1 MGRLRRPQIQTLISM
16 STWMPRIA
24 KEENLQ
30 KLGEE
35 FWPQTPAETMDT
47 GRPAPA
53 AAPYAHARPHGTEKG
68 TAAKRRLQ
76 IIAEMLEIMATGV
89 QNAATL
95 TACLTASQP
104 ADPAPA
110 QRAHARAPP
119 YGTEGR
125 RLARAKTMDTGPQ
138 NPPAVTP
145 RAPALHD
152 PAAAPSAPAHPSRGT
167 AESNDR
173 EWKWSQVDWCNDRN
187 GIHGGKI
194 FFIFIF
200 KII

>member
-1 MGRLRRPQIQTLISM
+1 MDAEDSKGGKSPKTGGGVLASN
-16 STWMPRIA
+16 SS
-24 KEENLQ
+24 
-30 KLGEE
+30 
-35 FWPQTPAETMDT
+35 ETMDT

-53 AAPYAHARPHGTEKG
+53 AAPYAHAGPPAAAPRAHAHPHGIEKG
-68 TAAKRRLQ
+68 TAAKRKLQ

-110 QRAHARAPP
+110 QRAHAHAPP

-125 RLARAKTMDTGPQ
+125 RLARAKTMDTGLQ
-138 NPPAVTP
+138 NPPAVAP

>member
-1 MGRLRRPQIQTLISM
+1 MGPVKKQLQDEQSLDFSLSFWLLLRLRRPQIQTLISM

-53 AAPYAHARPHGTEKG
+53 AAPYAHAGHAHPHGTEKG

-89 QNAATL
+89 QNA
-95 TACLTASQP
+95 
-104 ADPAPA
+104 
-110 QRAHARAPP
+110 
-119 YGTEGR
+119 
-125 RLARAKTMDTGPQ
+125 
-138 NPPAVTP
+138 
-145 RAPALHD
+145 
-152 PAAAPSAPAHPSRGT
+152 
-167 AESNDR
+167 
-173 EWKWSQVDWCNDRN
+173 
-187 GIHGGKI
+187 
-194 FFIFIF
+194 
-200 KII
+200 

>member
-1 MGRLRRPQIQTLISM
+1 MGYAHAGP
-16 STWMPRIA
+16 
-24 KEENLQ
+24 
-30 KLGEE
+30 
-35 FWPQTPAETMDT
+35 
-47 GRPAPA
+47 PA
-53 AAPYAHARPHGTEKG
+53 AAPRAHAHPHGIEKG
-68 TAAKRRLQ
+68 TAAKRKLQ

-110 QRAHARAPP
+110 QRAHAHAPP

-125 RLARAKTMDTGPQ
+125 RLARAKTMATG
-138 NPPAVTP
+138 
-145 RAPALHD
+145 LHD

-173 EWKWSQVDWCNDRN
+173 EWKWSQ
-187 GIHGGKI
+187 
-194 FFIFIF
+194 
-200 KII
+200 

>member
-1 MGRLRRPQIQTLISM
+1 MGPVKKQLQDEQSLDFSLSFWLLLRLRRPQIQTLISM

-35 FWPQTPAETMDT
+35 FWSQTPAETMDT

-53 AAPYAHARPHGTEKG
+53 AAPYAHAGPPAAAPRAHAHPHGIEKG
-68 TAAKRRLQ
+68 TAAKRKLQ

-89 QNAATL
+89 QNA
-95 TACLTASQP
+95 
-104 ADPAPA
+104 
-110 QRAHARAPP
+110 
-119 YGTEGR
+119 
-125 RLARAKTMDTGPQ
+125 
-138 NPPAVTP
+138 
-145 RAPALHD
+145 
-152 PAAAPSAPAHPSRGT
+152 AHPSRGT

>member
-47 GRPAPA
+47 GPAPPA
-53 AAPYAHARPHGTEKG
+53 AAPRAHAHPHGTEKG

-119 YGTEGR
+119 YGTEG
-125 RLARAKTMDTGPQ
+125 
-138 NPPAVTP
+138 
-145 RAPALHD
+145 
-152 PAAAPSAPAHPSRGT
+152 
-167 AESNDR
+167 
-173 EWKWSQVDWCNDRN
+173 
-187 GIHGGKI
+187 
-194 FFIFIF
+194 
-200 KII
+200 